1 MGVKFAAVRVVGS
14 ILVHATFN
22 TFSNCHEH
30 RRVYIPFLVTNMP
43 QLQGLGTVNLYVD
56 VYRCWEELEMAL
68 VEEPW
73 HLFKVEFHI

>member
-1 MGVKFAAVRVVGS
+1 
-14 ILVHATFN
+14 
-22 TFSNCHEH
+22 
-30 RRVYIPFLVTNMP
+30 MP

-68 VEEPW
+68 VEEPG